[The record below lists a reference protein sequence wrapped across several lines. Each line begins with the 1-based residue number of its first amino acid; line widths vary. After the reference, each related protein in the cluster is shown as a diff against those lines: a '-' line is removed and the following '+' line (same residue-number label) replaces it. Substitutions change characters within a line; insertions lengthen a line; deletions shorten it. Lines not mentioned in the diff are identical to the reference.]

1 MMNRNAQPVLLVE
14 DNPDDQALALRAL
27 RRSDIRAPVI
37 IANDGEEALDY
48 MFGTGA
54 YAGRDYRQRPALVL
68 LDLKLPKVDGLDV
81 LRRLRED
88 QRTRSQPIVV
98 LTTSNEESDLRN
110 SYQLHVNSYVRKPVS
125 SEQYDDVMREI
136 GEYWLT
142 LNLPPPAP
150 VL

>member
-1 MMNRNAQPVLLVE
+1 MNGNAAPILLVE

-27 RRSDIRAPVI
+27 KRNDVRASVVI
-37 IANDGEEALDY
+37 VNDGEQALDY

-54 YAGRDYRQRPALVL
+54 YAGRDFHQRPALVL

-88 QRTRSQPIVV
+88 QRTRTQPIVV

-110 SYQLHVNSYVRKPVS
+110 SYHWHVNSYVRKPVS
-125 SEQYDDVMREI
+125 SEQYDEVMREI

-142 LNLPPPAP
+142 LNLPPPPP
-150 VL
+150 VE

>member
-1 MMNRNAQPVLLVE
+1 MNMDARPVLLVE

-27 RRSDIRAPVI
+27 KRSDIRAPVI

-48 MFGTGA
+48 MFGTGI
-54 YAGRDYRQRPALVL
+54 YAGRDFRERPALVL

-81 LRRLRED
+81 LRRLRSD
-88 QRTRSQPIVV
+88 HRTRTQPIVV
-98 LTTSNEESDLRN
+98 LTTSNEESDLRS

-125 SEQYDDVMREI
+125 SEQYDEVMREI

-142 LNLPPPAP
+142 INLPPPPP
-150 VL
+150 VA

>member
-1 MMNRNAQPVLLVE
+1 MNNVARPVLLVE

-27 RRSDIRAPVI
+27 KRSDIRAPVI

-48 MFGTGA
+48 MFGLGA
-54 YAGRDYRQRPALVL
+54 YAGRDFRERPALVL

-81 LRRLRED
+81 LRRLRND
-88 QRTRSQPIVV
+88 DRTRTQPIVV
-98 LTTSNEESDLRN
+98 LTTSNEENDLRT

-142 LNLPPPAP
+142 INLPPPAP
-150 VL
+150 

>member
-1 MMNRNAQPVLLVE
+1 MNRNAQPVLLVE
-14 DNPDDQALALRAL
+14 DNLDDQALALRAL
-27 RRSDIRAPVI
+27 KRSDIRAPVV

-54 YAGRDYRQRPALVL
+54 YAGRDFRERPALVL

-88 QRTRSQPIVV
+88 QRTRTQPIVV

-110 SYQLHVNSYVRKPVS
+110 SYQLHANSYVRKPVS

-142 LNLPPPAP
+142 LNLPPPPPA
-150 VL
+150 V

>member
-1 MMNRNAQPVLLVE
+1 MNRNAQPVLLVE

-27 RRSDIRAPVI
+27 KRSDIRAPVI

-54 YAGRDYRQRPALVL
+54 YAGRDCRQRPALVL
-68 LDLKLPKVDGLDV
+68 LDLKLPKVGGLDV

-88 QRTRSQPIVV
+88 QRTRSQPVVV

-125 SEQYDDVMREI
+125 SEQYDNVMREI

>member
-1 MMNRNAQPVLLVE
+1 MNRIAPSVLLVE
-14 DNPDDQALALRAL
+14 DNLDDQALALRAL

-37 IANDGEEALDY
+37 VANDGEEALDY

-54 YAGRDYRQRPALVL
+54 YAGRDFRERPALVL

-88 QRTRSQPIVV
+88 QRTRTQPIVV

-110 SYQLHVNSYVRKPVS
+110 SYQLHVNSYLRKPVS

-142 LNLPPPAP
+142 LNLPPPPP
-150 VL
+150 VG

>member
-1 MMNRNAQPVLLVE
+1 MNRNAQPVLLVE

-54 YAGRDYRQRPALVL
+54 YAGRDYRERPALVL
-68 LDLKLPKVDGLDV
+68 LDLKLPKVGGLDV

>member
-1 MMNRNAQPVLLVE
+1 MNRNAQPVLLVE

-27 RRSDIRAPVI
+27 RRSEIRAPVI

-48 MFGTGA
+48 MFGTGT
-54 YAGRDYRQRPALVL
+54 YAGRDFRERPALVL

-88 QRTRSQPIVV
+88 HRTRTQPIVV

-136 GEYWLT
+136 GDYWLT
-142 LNLPPPAP
+142 LNLPPPP
-150 VL
+150 PER

>member
-1 MMNRNAQPVLLVE
+1 MNRNTQPVLLVE
-14 DNPDDQALALRAL
+14 DNLDDQALALRAL
-27 RRSDIRAPVI
+27 KRSDIRAPVI

-54 YAGRDYRQRPALVL
+54 YAGRDFRERPALVL

-88 QRTRSQPIVV
+88 QRTRTQPIVV

-125 SEQYDDVMREI
+125 SEQYDNVMREI

-142 LNLPPPAP
+142 LNLPPPVPAP
-150 VL
+150 

>member
-1 MMNRNAQPVLLVE
+1 MNRNAQPVLLVE

-27 RRSDIRAPVI
+27 KRSDIRAPVI
-37 IANDGEEALDY
+37 VASDGEEALDY

-54 YAGRDYRQRPALVL
+54 YAGRDCSQRPALVL
-68 LDLKLPKVDGLDV
+68 LDLKLPKVGGLDV

-98 LTTSNEESDLRN
+98 MTTSNEESDLRN
-110 SYQLHVNSYVRKPVS
+110 SYQLHVNSYVRKPVR

>member
-1 MMNRNAQPVLLVE
+1 MNRNARPVLLVE

-27 RRSDIRAPVI
+27 KRSDIRAPVI

-68 LDLKLPKVDGLDV
+68 LDLKLPKVGGLDV

-88 QRTRSQPIVV
+88 QRTRTQPIVV

-125 SEQYDDVMREI
+125 SEQYDNVMREI

-142 LNLPPPAP
+142 LNLPPPVPAP
-150 VL
+150 

>member
-1 MMNRNAQPVLLVE
+1 MNRNAQPVLLVE

-27 RRSDIRAPVI
+27 RRSEIRAPVV

-48 MFGTGA
+48 MFGTGT
-54 YAGRDYRQRPALVL
+54 YAGRDFRERPALVL

-88 QRTRSQPIVV
+88 HRTRTQPIVV

-136 GEYWLT
+136 GDYWLT
-142 LNLPPPAP
+142 LNLPPPP
-150 VL
+150 PER

>member
-1 MMNRNAQPVLLVE
+1 MNRNTQPVLLVE
-14 DNPDDQALALRAL
+14 DNLDDQALALRAL
-27 RRSDIRAPVI
+27 KRSDIRAPVI

-54 YAGRDYRQRPALVL
+54 YAGRDFRERPALVL

-88 QRTRSQPIVV
+88 QRTRTQPIVV

-125 SEQYDDVMREI
+125 SEQYDNVMREI

-142 LNLPPPAP
+142 LNLPPPVPA
-150 VL
+150 L

>member
-1 MMNRNAQPVLLVE
+1 MNRNAQPVLLVE

-68 LDLKLPKVDGLDV
+68 LDLKLPKVGGLDV

-150 VL
+150 VS

>member
-1 MMNRNAQPVLLVE
+1 MIDSAQPILLVE

-27 RRSDIRAPVI
+27 KRSDIRAPVVI
-37 IANDGEEALDY
+37 VPDGEQALDY

-54 YAGRDYRQRPALVL
+54 YAGRDFRARPALVL

-88 QRTRSQPIVV
+88 QRTRTQPIVV
-98 LTTSNEESDLRN
+98 LTTSNEESDLRS
-110 SYQLHVNSYVRKPVS
+110 SYHWHVNSYVRKPIS
-125 SEQYDDVMREI
+125 SEQYDEVMREI

-142 LNLPPPAP
+142 LNLPPPPP
-150 VL
+150 VE

>member
-1 MMNRNAQPVLLVE
+1 MNRNARPVLLVE

-54 YAGRDYRQRPALVL
+54 YAGRDYRERPALVL
-68 LDLKLPKVDGLDV
+68 LDLKLPKVGGLDV

>member
-1 MMNRNAQPVLLVE
+1 MNGSAQPILLVE

-27 RRSDIRAPVI
+27 RRSDIRAPVV
-37 IANDGEEALDY
+37 IANDGEQALDY

-54 YAGRDYRQRPALVL
+54 YAGRDIRARPALVL

-88 QRTRSQPIVV
+88 QRTRTQPIVV
-98 LTTSNEESDLRN
+98 MTTSNEESDLRN
-110 SYQLHVNSYVRKPVS
+110 SYHWHVNSYVRKPVS

-136 GEYWLT
+136 GEYWLA
-142 LNLPPPAP
+142 LNLPPPAA
-150 VL
+150 

>member
-1 MMNRNAQPVLLVE
+1 MNRNAQPVLLVE
-14 DNPDDQALALRAL
+14 DNLDDQALALRAL
-27 RRSDIRAPVI
+27 RRSEIRAPVV

-54 YAGRDYRQRPALVL
+54 YAGRDFRERPALVL

-88 QRTRSQPIVV
+88 HRTRTQPIVV

-142 LNLPPPAP
+142 LNLPPPP
-150 VL
+150 PGP

>member
-1 MMNRNAQPVLLVE
+1 MNRNAQPVLLVE
-14 DNPDDQALALRAL
+14 DNLDDQALALRAL
-27 RRSDIRAPVI
+27 RRSEIRAPVV

-54 YAGRDYRQRPALVL
+54 YAGRDFRERPALVL

-88 QRTRSQPIVV
+88 HRTRTQPIVV

-142 LNLPPPAP
+142 LNLPPPP
-150 VL
+150 PEM

>member
-1 MMNRNAQPVLLVE
+1 MNRNAQPVLLVE
-14 DNPDDQALALRAL
+14 DNLDDQALALRAL
-27 RRSDIRAPVI
+27 RRSEIRAPVV

-54 YAGRDYRQRPALVL
+54 YAGRDFRERPALVL

-88 QRTRSQPIVV
+88 HRTRTQPIVV
-98 LTTSNEESDLRN
+98 LTTSNEESDLHN
-110 SYQLHVNSYVRKPVS
+110 SYQLHANSYVRKPVS

-142 LNLPPPAP
+142 LNLPPPP
-150 VL
+150 PGP

>member
-1 MMNRNAQPVLLVE
+1 MNRNAQPVLLVE
-14 DNPDDQALALRAL
+14 DNLDDQALALRAL
-27 RRSDIRAPVI
+27 RRSEIRAPVI

-54 YAGRDYRQRPALVL
+54 YAGRDFRERPALVL

-88 QRTRSQPIVV
+88 HRTRTQPIVV

-150 VL
+150 EL

>member
-1 MMNRNAQPVLLVE
+1 MNRNAQPVLLVE

-27 RRSDIRAPVI
+27 RRSEIRAPVI

-54 YAGRDYRQRPALVL
+54 YAGRDFRERPALVL

-88 QRTRSQPIVV
+88 HRTRTQPIVV

-142 LNLPPPAP
+142 LNLPPPP
-150 VL
+150 PGI

>member
-1 MMNRNAQPVLLVE
+1 MNRNAQPVLLVE
-14 DNPDDQALALRAL
+14 DNLDDQALALRAL
-27 RRSDIRAPVI
+27 RRSEIRAPVV

-54 YAGRDYRQRPALVL
+54 YAGRDFRERPALVL

-88 QRTRSQPIVV
+88 HRTRTQPIVV

-110 SYQLHVNSYVRKPVS
+110 SYQLHANSYVRKPVS

-142 LNLPPPAP
+142 LNLPPPP
-150 VL
+150 PGP

>member
-1 MMNRNAQPVLLVE
+1 MNMDVRPVLLVE

-27 RRSDIRAPVI
+27 KRSDIRAPVI

-48 MFGTGA
+48 MFGTGI
-54 YAGRDYRQRPALVL
+54 YAGRDFRERPALVL

-81 LRRLRED
+81 LRRLRD
-88 QRTRSQPIVV
+88 DHRTRTQPIVV
-98 LTTSNEESDLRN
+98 LTTSNEESDLRS

-125 SEQYDDVMREI
+125 SEQYDEVMREI

-142 LNLPPPAP
+142 INLPPPPP
-150 VL
+150 VA

>member
-1 MMNRNAQPVLLVE
+1 MNRNAQPVLLVE

-27 RRSDIRAPVI
+27 RRSEIRAPVV

-54 YAGRDYRQRPALVL
+54 YSGRDCRERPALVL

-88 QRTRSQPIVV
+88 HRTRTQPIVV
-98 LTTSNEESDLRN
+98 LTTSNEESDLRS
-110 SYQLHVNSYVRKPVS
+110 SYQLHVNSYVRKPVN

-136 GEYWLT
+136 GEYWLA
-142 LNLPPPAP
+142 LNLQPPPPA
-150 VL
+150 V

>member
-1 MMNRNAQPVLLVE
+1 MNRNAQPVLLVE

-68 LDLKLPKVDGLDV
+68 LDLKLPKVGGLDV

-142 LNLPPPAP
+142 LNLPPPP
-150 VL
+150 PLV